1 MRIDGQ
7 NLTIFREGK
16 TILHQVNFELDSGR
30 KLALI
35 GPNGSGKSTLL
46 RTLAG
51 LEKEVHSQLKLGG
64 EPVNRLSKQQMA
76 TRVALVAQHS
86 QLDMDLTV
94 EALVRLGRTPYRGLF
109 SAWSKQDTQ
118 AVEMALEQTQ
128 LTQLRHYHWH
138 QLSGGLQ
145 QRCQIARAL
154 AQQPEILLLDE
165 PTNHLDIQYQLEL
178 MALIESL
185 PMTVV
190 VSLHDLNLAVN
201 YCSDVLLL
209 NQGKVVAS
217 GDPLEVITEER
228 IASVYGVR
236 SSICHQEDG
245 DVHIAFQRR

>member
-1 MRIDGQ
+1 MRIDGEH
-7 NLTIFREGK
+7 LTISREGN
-16 TILHQVNFELDSGR
+16 TILHDVQFHLDSGR

-51 LEKEVHSQLKLGG
+51 LEKEAVSHLVLG
-64 EPVNRLSKQQMA
+64 EERVCDLSKHQMA

-109 SAWSKQDTQ
+109 SSWSQKDTE
-118 AVEMALEQTQ
+118 AVEQALRQTQ
-128 LTQLRHYHWH
+128 LTELRHHHWH

-154 AQQPEILLLDE
+154 AQQPDILLLDE

-178 MALIESL
+178 MSLIESL

-201 YCSDVLLL
+201 YCTDVLLL
-209 NQGKVVAS
+209 NHGRVVAC
-217 GDPLEVITEER
+217 GHPLDVITEQR
-228 IASVYGVR
+228 IAQVYGVK
-236 SSICHQEDG
+236 SSICHQSDG